1 MSSSMRTNI
10 NTFLHHLITHHLPS
24 GMEKTSKDQY
34 GRKLWNVEAYE
45 AEAKKGKK
53 QDVSEEAKAAA
64 QRLGSDRLKH
74 RADLFQE
81 TVSLVKKR
89 TLIADPA
96 SGRKQFGFV
105 CPICDLS
112 FRDTLALVDHINLPQ
127 HIKKAQDLA
136 RAEGSEVEEVSGGF
150 RHASPEE
157 VAQTIE
163 TLVSQK
169 LREAAAS
176 KGRESMQE
184 RVKKRAAFMER
195 RADRK
200 REKRKRRK
208 MGSEM
213 EDSEMARTMGFGGFG
228 STKV

>member
-1 MSSSMRTNI
+1 
-10 NTFLHHLITHHLPS
+10 
-24 GMEKTSKDQY
+24 MEKTSTDQY

-45 AEAKKGKK
+45 AEAKKGRKAE
-53 QDVSEEAKAAA
+53 VSEDAKAAA
-64 QRLGSDRLKH
+64 KRLGSDRLQH
-74 RADLFQE
+74 RADLFLE

-89 TLIADPA
+89 TLLADL
-96 SGRKQFGFV
+96 STGYRRFGFV

-127 HIKKAQDLA
+127 HAKKAQDLA
-136 RAEGSEVEEVSGGF
+136 RAEGTEVEEFSGGF

-163 TLVSQK
+163 ALVTQK
-169 LREAAAS
+169 LRESAAS

-184 RVKKRAAFMER
+184 RVKKRAAFMEK
-195 RADRK
+195 RATKK

-208 MGSEM
+208 VTEAE